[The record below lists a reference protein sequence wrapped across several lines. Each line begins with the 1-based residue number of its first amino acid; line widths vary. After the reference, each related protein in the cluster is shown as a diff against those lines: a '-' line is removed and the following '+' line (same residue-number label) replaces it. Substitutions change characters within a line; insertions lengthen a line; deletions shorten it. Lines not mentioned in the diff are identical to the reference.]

1 MDIQSSGQF
10 SRIFIGYV
18 RGDRAACG
26 AKISLMKW
34 YGMVWYGMVM
44 VWCGVVW
51 FGVVRYCYNLLQVS
65 TVLKLTTIC
74 CRAFNRPFAVTSKSA

>member
-26 AKISLMKW
+26 AKISLLKW
-34 YGMVWYGMVM
+34 YGMVWYGNGM
-44 VWCGVVW
+44 VWCGLVW
-51 FGVVRYCYNLLQVS
+51 CGTVLLQ
-65 TVLKLTTIC
+65 LTPSV
-74 CRAFNRPFAVTSKSA
+74 NSSKAYHYLLSCI